1 MTMVLFRRGIERNI
15 SLLSLMTEKRDLAMV
30 KQIVIVLLNIVAII
44 AAGNLAGCSYNGP
57 SYPEKGRIMPERT
70 IEQVQEEH
78 TDDWMAIPGVEG
90 TAIGLYEG
98 KPCIKI
104 FSSSRSQEVR
114 AKIPST
120 VEGYPVIIEETGDFR
135 ALD

>member
-1 MTMVLFRRGIERNI
+1 MARWII
-15 SLLSLMTEKRDLAMV
+15 
-30 KQIVIVLLNIVAII
+30 IVLLNIGIMTT
-44 AAGNLAGCSYNGP
+44 AGNLAGCSYTGP
-57 SYPEKGRIMPERT
+57 TELEKGWTMPERT

>member
-1 MTMVLFRRGIERNI
+1 M
-15 SLLSLMTEKRDLAMV
+15 
-30 KQIVIVLLNIVAII
+30 I
-44 AAGNLAGCSYNGP
+44 AAGSLAGCSHTGP
-57 SYPEKGRIMPERT
+57 SDLEKGRFMPERT

-90 TAIGLYEG
+90 TAIGLFEG

-104 FSSSRSQEVR
+104 FTSSKPQEVR

-120 VEGYPVIIEETGDFR
+120 VEGHTVIIEETGAFR
-135 ALD
+135 ALEQQ

>member
-1 MTMVLFRRGIERNI
+1 MIREN
-15 SLLSLMTEKRDLAMV
+15 
-30 KQIVIVLLNIVAII
+30 VIVLLNIVAIS
-44 AAGNLAGCSYNGP
+44 AAGNLAGCSYTGP
-57 SYPEKGRIMPERT
+57 SDLEKGHSMPERT

-90 TAIGLYEG
+90 TAIGLFED

-104 FSSSRSQEVR
+104 FSSRKAEELR

-120 VEGYPVIIEETGDFR
+120 IEGYPVIIEETGIFR
-135 ALD
+135 ALNEQ

>member
-1 MTMVLFRRGIERNI
+1 MVR
-15 SLLSLMTEKRDLAMV
+15 
-30 KQIVIVLLNIVAII
+30 QIPIVLLKIGAII
-44 AAGNLAGCSYNGP
+44 AAGNLAGCFYTGP
-57 SYPEKGRIMPERT
+57 SDHEKGQFMPERT

-78 TDDWMAIPGVEG
+78 TDEWMAIPGVEG

-104 FSSSRSQEVR
+104 FTSSKPQEVR
-114 AKIPST
+114 DKIPSR
-120 VEGYPVIIEETGDFR
+120 VEGYPVIIEETGAFR